1 MDNLSLSI
9 KQLLGVSSAISLLI
23 SICICALWTIW
34 LNRIKEG
41 QRAEFEKQ
49 IEKCKADYNKEI
61 ENLKTTNE
69 KLNYITKTQFDA
81 EFKMYQE
88 LSDYSFQMLLNITRL
103 FPLWDSLPKEEEEQK
118 EIFKTRYDEALQ
130 SFALFQNALHKYAP
144 FISKEL
150 FNDFD
155 NFMHE
160 NKKQL
165 TMYPCVKFETDSELK
180 AEYRSMASENYKR
193 TPELIKMHEEII
205 EKLREYLNSLKVI
218 G

>member
-1 MDNLSLSI
+1 MNNLSLSI
-9 KQLLGVSSAISLLI
+9 EQLLGVSSAISLLI

-34 LNRIKEG
+34 LNRVKEG

-88 LSDYSFQMLLNITRL
+88 LSDYSFQMLLNINQL
-103 FPLWDSLPKEEEEQK
+103 FPQWDSLPEDEEEQK
-118 EIFKTRYDEALQ
+118 EIFKTRYKEAHK
-130 SFALFQNALHKYAP
+130 SFVLFQNTLHKYAP

-150 FNDFD
+150 FNDFE
-155 NFMHE
+155 NFKQE

-165 TMYPCVKFETDSELK
+165 TMYPCVKFETNSDLK